1 MTRIALIT
9 RVPCRE
15 DAIEYLNGLRVDY
28 IIGLGDVECP
38 QYLNNYY
45 GILGEMDEVTVM
57 KYLKK
62 SKRLIEDKLFE
73 LFSVNFSTDYVLSHF
88 SPRSSQKVMGEV
100 LQYKPKVLV
109 HGHSEIQEEYYIL
122 DVKVLSVGSFEKGY
136 YLLFENGKFIK
147 SRR

>member
-15 DAIEYLNGLRVDY
+15 DAIEYLNGLQVDY

-45 GILGEMDEVTVM
+45 GILGEMDEVTIM
-57 KYLKK
+57 KYLRK
-62 SKRLIEDKLFE
+62 SKRLITDRVD

-100 LQYKPKVLV
+100 LQYKPKVLI
-109 HGHSEIQEEYYIL
+109 HGHSENQEEYHVL
-122 DVKVLSVGSFEKGY
+122 DVKVISVGSFEKGY

-147 SRR
+147 SQR